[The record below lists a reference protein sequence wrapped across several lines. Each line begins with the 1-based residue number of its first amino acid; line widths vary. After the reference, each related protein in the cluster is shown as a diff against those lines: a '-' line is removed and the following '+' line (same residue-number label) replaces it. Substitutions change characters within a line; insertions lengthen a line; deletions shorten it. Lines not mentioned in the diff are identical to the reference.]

1 MIDNDLLSIFN
12 KKENVL
18 EKVLQKTPFG
28 FSLINVDYVFEFANE
43 AWLKI
48 VQKNKE
54 EVLGKKIFD
63 IFPETQEY
71 LLSIFENVKNTRE
84 PFYAPEHSIKLKRK
98 GLLEDVFFNFVYQ
111 PIYGENGDL
120 QYFATVVIEV
130 TDLVTAKNKINDDE
144 ERLRLATESSQTATW
159 DLNLKT
165 FEIIHSSYLAKIFG
179 YEDDYKLTHQ
189 QMRNHLSEN
198 DRINIVEKAF
208 EEALK
213 TGIYQYEAQIIDK
226 NETEKWIATNGKM
239 FFGDDNKPIRMLG
252 VMQDITE
259 RKRTE
264 ILLQQSHH
272 QLNTAMD
279 ATKLGRFDMDFE
291 TQQKYNFSPRFLTIL
306 GYDPETETI
315 SSKVF
320 ESHIHKNYI
329 GIRIKALK
337 TAKKTGDL
345 FYQTKIILRDHS
357 EKWIEIYGRLLEP
370 IDGRKAYVSG
380 TIRDITEHKNYEK
393 NIKESEKK
401 YRFLADS
408 MPQIVWIGEKD
419 GQLTYFNKAT
429 MDYSGKNY
437 NEFLEGDGWIEIVH
451 PDEQQENVRLWTKSV
466 LTKKPFFF
474 EHRFRNKM
482 GEYRWFLSRAFP
494 ELDELG
500 NVKKWVGT
508 STDIDDMKRQE
519 KQKNDF
525 IKMANHELKTPVTTI
540 KGYVQL
546 LKKMRGDSDDKFLV
560 NSLNT
565 IENQVN
571 KLNLLIGDLLDISR
585 MESGNLPLNKKE
597 FSLVGLVTETIE
609 DIKASEQSH
618 HINFELK
625 HPSDI
630 EVYADKDRITQVLNN
645 LLTNAIK
652 YSPTSKMV
660 NVALFVEGKY
670 AVVSVEDFGIGMD
683 NEELNKIFERFYRV
697 SGDDEETF
705 PGFGIGLFIVKDILE
720 RHDGTIR
727 VESKKD
733 QGSTFYFSLPLE
745 KNKKNAI

>member
-1 MIDNDLLSIFN
+1 
-12 KKENVL
+12 
-18 EKVLQKTPFG
+18 
-28 FSLINVDYVFEFANE
+28 
-43 AWLKI
+43 
-48 VQKNKE
+48 
-54 EVLGKKIFD
+54 
-63 IFPETQEY
+63 
-71 LLSIFENVKNTRE
+71 
-84 PFYAPEHSIKLKRK
+84 
-98 GLLEDVFFNFVYQ
+98 
-111 PIYGENGDL
+111 
-120 QYFATVVIEV
+120 
-130 TDLVTAKNKINDDE
+130 
-144 ERLRLATESSQTATW
+144 
-159 DLNLKT
+159 
-165 FEIIHSSYLAKIFG
+165 
-179 YEDDYKLTHQ
+179 
-189 QMRNHLSEN
+189 
-198 DRINIVEKAF
+198 
-208 EEALK
+208 
-213 TGIYQYEAQIIDK
+213 
-226 NETEKWIATNGKM
+226 
-239 FFGDDNKPIRMLG
+239 
-252 VMQDITE
+252 
-259 RKRTE
+259 
-264 ILLQQSHH
+264 
-272 QLNTAMD
+272 
-279 ATKLGRFDMDFE
+279 
-291 TQQKYNFSPRFLTIL
+291 
-306 GYDPETETI
+306 
-315 SSKVF
+315 
-320 ESHIHKNYI
+320 
-329 GIRIKALK
+329 
-337 TAKKTGDL
+337 
-345 FYQTKIILRDHS
+345 
-357 EKWIEIYGRLLEP
+357 
-370 IDGRKAYVSG
+370 
-380 TIRDITEHKNYEK
+380 
-393 NIKESEKK
+393 
-401 YRFLADS
+401 
-408 MPQIVWIGEKD
+408 
-419 GQLTYFNKAT
+419 
-429 MDYSGKNY
+429 
-437 NEFLEGDGWIEIVH
+437 VH